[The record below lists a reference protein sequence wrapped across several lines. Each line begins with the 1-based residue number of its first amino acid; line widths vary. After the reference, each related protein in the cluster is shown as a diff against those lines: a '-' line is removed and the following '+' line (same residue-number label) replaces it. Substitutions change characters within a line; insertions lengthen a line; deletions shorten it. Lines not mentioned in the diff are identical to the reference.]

1 MSTIEFSGIRSK
13 LYKQCLREFPHAR
26 NEDIEVMKK
35 YLAPKKNETI
45 LEIGAGSGFFSLIL
59 ADLVEK
65 IIVSDPSEEQ
75 LQEVKDL
82 NKKNIQIVADGAD
95 TLSLE
100 KETVDAIW
108 SFGSLHHCFNKA
120 KSFQNFAHILKKN
133 GRLAIADVYHG
144 SKLAKHFDTQV
155 AKFCITGHEV
165 AFWTDE
171 FAKSLCF
178 LAGFDEPKIYSL
190 NINWKFKTEEEI
202 GVFLYKIHAMTKT
215 TPEECLRGAKEIL
228 GVRKKNGLYCLN
240 WPMKIMISK
249 KSYDMI
255 R

>member
-1 MSTIEFSGIRSK
+1 MKAIEFSGIRSK
-13 LYKQCLREFPHAR
+13 LYRECLREFPHAR
-26 NEDIEVMKK
+26 DEDIKVMKK

-45 LEIGAGSGFFSLIL
+45 LEIGAGSGFFSVIL

-65 IIVSDPSEEQ
+65 IIVVDPSEEQ
-75 LQEVKDL
+75 LQEVRDL
-82 NKKNIQIVADGAD
+82 NKKNIQIVADGAEA
-95 TLSLE
+95 LSLE
-100 KETVDAIW
+100 KETVDAVW
-108 SFGSLHHCFNKA
+108 SFGSLHHCFNKT
-120 KSFQNFAHILKKN
+120 KSFQNFANFLKNN
-133 GRLAIADVYHG
+133 GRLVIADVYHG

-178 LAGFDEPKIYSL
+178 LTGFDKPQIHTL
-190 NINWKFKTEEEI
+190 NISWKFKTKEKI

-215 TPEECLRGAKEIL
+215 TPEECLKGAEQIL
-228 GVRKKNGLYCLN
+228 GIKKKDGLYCLN

-249 KSYDMI
+249 KI
-255 R
+255 